1 MITKAF
7 NWYLKAFRQYLPFA
21 VATLA
26 LTLLFT
32 AVNTVTSIS
41 DFSRAGRAIPWGR
54 PLLYELTSA
63 VAIMAMLPLVIHVG
77 RRWPIALATWVRT
90 LPHYLLASIAFSAGH
105 ILIMVAL
112 RKAFVPIFFGTS
124 YDFLPHGLEPIPY
137 EYWKDLRTFI
147 LLFAGFTMIEAVLK
161 AKAEAQRTA
170 EAIELKSGASRIL
183 INPESFLYAKGAA
196 NYAEIWSADGE
207 SLARITLAEL
217 EEKLLAAEMP
227 VVRVHRS
234 YLVNK
239 NAIRKIDPLPG
250 GDLSLT
256 LKGDHKVRAS
266 RRFKAALDT

>member
-7 NWYLKAFRQYLPFA
+7 KWYGQTYRQHLPFA

-26 LTLLFT
+26 LTLMFT
-32 AVNTVTSIS
+32 AVNTVTVIS

-54 PLLYELTSA
+54 PLIYEMTSA
-63 VAIMAMLPLVIHVG
+63 IAIMVMLPLVIHVG
-77 RRWPIALATWVRT
+77 RRWPISLSGWAQT
-90 LPHYLLASIAFSAGH
+90 LPHYLLASIVFSAGH
-105 ILIMVAL
+105 VLIMVGL
-112 RKAFVPIFFGTS
+112 RKAFVPVFFGGS
-124 YDFLPHGLEPIPY
+124 YEFLPVGLEPIPY

-147 LLFAGFTMIEAVLK
+147 LLFASFTMVEAVLK
-161 AKAEAQRTA
+161 AKAEARRTA

-183 INPESFLYAKGAA
+183 INPEGFLYAKGAA

-217 EEKLLAAEMP
+217 EDKLLAAEMP

-239 NAIRKIDPLPG
+239 DAIRKIDPLPG

-256 LKGDHKVRAS
+256 LRGDHKVRAS
-266 RRFKAALDT
+266 RRYKAALDA